1 MKIKNKNVET
11 KFPILKT
18 DIFRAAAERINAG
31 RNGSSVVIPHVC
43 NNVNVFGGGFTRDLS
58 INYPLVKENFHMLS
72 NPKLGK
78 VQYVEVAK
86 NNVYGYKIIVANMI
100 AQNGT
105 IGQKN
110 PRPLNYAALAF
121 CMTEVKQYC
130 LDLRKL
136 LDSTKVE
143 IHAPKFGS
151 GLAGGDW
158 NFIQELIIDTWKSF
172 DTFIYIK

>member
-1 MKIKNKNVET
+1 MKIKQKSFDT
-11 KFPILKT
+11 RFPILRT
-18 DIFRAAAERINAG
+18 DIFRAALDRINAD

-43 NNVNVFGGGFTRDLS
+43 NNVNVFGGGFTKDLAF
-58 INYPLVKENFHMLS
+58 NYPIVKENFHLLS

-86 NNVYGYKIIVANMI
+86 NSHYGYKLVIANMI

-105 IGQKN
+105 IGPKN
-110 PRPLNYAALAF
+110 PRPLNYAALSF
-121 CMTEVKQYC
+121 CMTDVKNYC
-130 LDLRKL
+130 FDLKNL

-158 NFIQELIIDTWKSF
+158 NFIQELIIDTWKNF